1 MQASLIIGRMA
12 GRSNGFHGSS
22 PILLLKNFNQDRGLE
37 LFKAIYPQGYNN
49 SPGPRPRSGGPLQA
63 VAAEPVQRAANHAL
77 EIATDAV
84 RRHGS
89 ENDVRLTEHLDPH
102 NPPYPKH

>member
-1 MQASLIIGRMA
+1 MA

-37 LFKAIYPQGYNN
+37 LFKAIYPRGYK
-49 SPGPRPRSGGPLQA
+49 PIYTSGLMRNGGQLQA
-63 VAAEPVQRAANHAL
+63 AAAEPVQRAANHAL
-77 EIATDAV
+77 EIATAAV

-89 ENDVRLTEHLDPH
+89 EDDVRLKEHLDPH
-102 NPPYPKH
+102 KPP

>member
-1 MQASLIIGRMA
+1 MA

-37 LFKAIYPQGYNN
+37 LFNAIYPRGYYNN
-49 SPGPRPRSGGPLQA
+49 SPGPRNNGGQLQPA
-63 VAAEPVQRAANHAL
+63 AAEPVQRAANHAL
-77 EIATDAV
+77 EIATAAV

-89 ENDVRLTEHLDPH
+89 ENDVRLTGSTLTRTS
-102 NPPYPKH
+102 PP

>member
-1 MQASLIIGRMA
+1 MA

-37 LFKAIYPQGYNN
+37 LFEAIYPRGYKAIYT
-49 SPGPRPRSGGPLQA
+49 SGLMRNGGQLQ
-63 VAAEPVQRAANHAL
+63 AAEPVQRAANHAL
-77 EIATDAV
+77 EVATDAV

-102 NPPYPKH
+102 KPP